1 MITGDGA
8 LTAVEVARQVGIIPS
23 TDEGDRTSTLRLA
36 CRRRKGDGEEEEEK
50 EEMVWEPMSAKPRA
64 EEEDD
69 QDIEVRHYPHALD

>member
-36 CRRRKGDGEEEEEK
+36 CRRRKGDGEDEEK

-69 QDIEVRHYPHALD
+69 QDIEVRRQRLS